1 MSLVAQNSHK
11 VFSLFAAVLVTF
23 ALHGSL
29 LAGFSH
35 LAAQGPAPVFANCNA
50 ATLSAVTVVRARS

>member
-1 MSLVAQNSHK
+1 MSLVVQNSYK

-35 LAAQGPAPVFANCNA
+35 LAAQASAPVFANCNA
-50 ATLSAVTVVRARS
+50 ATLSAVIVVGADG